1 MPYLGSKAGA
11 ASEAIPGQRLAIL
24 AESLYLI
31 NLLLLPGLAF
41 LVLVALYFRTI
52 AQAPSL
58 AACHLRQ
65 TLSAS
70 LWAGGILVVVNGF
83 IILLG
88 GYTAGTTWV
97 VVILYF
103 VCCHS
108 ALVLVGALGLA
119 RAMAGQPYR
128 YPVVG
133 RPC

>member
-1 MPYLGSKAGA
+1 MPSLGPNLGA
-11 ASEAIPGQRLAIL
+11 TGDAIPGQRLAII
-24 AESLYLI
+24 AETLYLI

-41 LVLVALYFRTI
+41 LALVALYFRTI
-52 AQAPSL
+52 ANAPPL

-70 LWAGGILVVVNGF
+70 LWAGGILVVANGF

-88 GYTAGTTWV
+88 GYATGATWV
-97 VVILYF
+97 VAILYF

-108 ALVLVGALGLA
+108 ALVLAGALGLA

-128 YPVVG
+128 YPLVG
-133 RPC
+133 RNC